1 MTSQSQRFTDY
12 QKRLYKSL
20 ILLINLYYTLNDQQE
35 KSDKSTSNIIHEHVA
50 MILGEFFKSSCSY
63 DKKFNIFLVS
73 NRDSTGAIT
82 VRIVQDIGH
91 TDIVHFKI
99 TMELLRK
106 EILAE
111 RYVHFTTYGVD
122 DYISSRLFLM
132 KKAFTDKNI
141 LITGHHDDE
150 DEVLYKAGN
159 KEHETIV
166 KLLSRNLSKLADESF
181 SFAEAKDENRDIK
194 IQTSRNRIYKV
205 EVLSLFGRRVAKP
218 KRVFNEMG
226 HSITNVAHL
235 ESYSISSFR
244 VLVRTLLI
252 LFHIHFDGYHR
263 IKICKYSGCK
273 RMFFE
278 KKEGKKEFCGSTCRK
293 RHLDLGEDDGKR
305 KCRYRQNAWADRHFV
320 GAHRNDRSHCD
331 NCLGPHIT
339 KHCPIMLERNKD
351 KPLIVKKKKRKKQ
364 KKQKF

>member
-35 KSDKSTSNIIHEHVA
+35 KSDKSTTDIIHEHVA

-111 RYVHFTTYGVD
+111 RYVHFATYRVD
-122 DYISSRLFLM
+122 DHISSYV
-132 KKAFTDKNI
+132 
-141 LITGHHDDE
+141 LINEAAYTNRNVLIEGHHDD
-150 DEVLYKAGN
+150 DAEVLYKASK
-159 KEHETIV
+159 KELETTVELIT
-166 KLLSRNLSKLADESF
+166 RNLSNLADESL
-181 SFAEAKDENRDIK
+181 SYAEAEDRNREIK
-194 IQTSRNRIYKV
+194 IESIRYRIYQV
-205 EVLSLFGRRVAKP
+205 EVLSVFGRRVAGA
-218 KRVFNEMG
+218 KRLLNELG
-226 HSITNVAHL
+226 HTITEVDHL
-235 ESYSISSFR
+235 ESSNISSFR
-244 VLVRTLLI
+244 LLVRALLI

-263 IKICKYSGCK
+263 IKTCKYSDCK

-278 KKEGKKEFCGSTCRK
+278 KKKGKKEFCGSTCRK

-320 GAHRNDRSHCD
+320 GANRNDRSHCD
-331 NCLGPHIT
+331 NCLGPHVT

-351 KPLIVKKKKRKKQ
+351 KPRAVKMKMKKH
-364 KKQKF
+364 KF